1 MNECD
6 CECKCETG
14 NLRNLFLFVENQI
27 TSGRLALCKDGDAR
41 DNKKRKRYAQK
52 AKRVIQISEFMNVPI
67 RLTGYKRSKSEVNEF
82 KFSPD
87 KLLYTY
93 VRLNEPRTKY
103 PYPRLLSTSIRV
115 QTRENLL
122 ASKRTTGIDVMDAR
136 AAKSRSCKF
145 RPTQASKY
153 STKYTPSRYWCSR
166 SSAIRAFFRT

>member
-82 KFSPD
+82 
-87 KLLYTY
+87 
-93 VRLNEPRTKY
+93 
-103 PYPRLLSTSIRV
+103 
-115 QTRENLL
+115 
-122 ASKRTTGIDVMDAR
+122 
-136 AAKSRSCKF
+136 
-145 RPTQASKY
+145 
-153 STKYTPSRYWCSR
+153 
-166 SSAIRAFFRT
+166 